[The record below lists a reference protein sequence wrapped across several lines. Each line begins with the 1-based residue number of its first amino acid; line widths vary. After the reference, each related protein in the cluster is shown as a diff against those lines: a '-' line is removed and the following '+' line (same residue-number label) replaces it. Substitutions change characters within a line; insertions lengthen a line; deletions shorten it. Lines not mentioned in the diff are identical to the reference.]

1 MNPGGGNLKITDDLR
16 KASAEAAQ
24 LKAHLAAATN
34 MKTGTIDF
42 TKLNKSIK
50 DSGSSLADYGRT
62 LRSMGPEGQKA
73 FTQFAQAVAQSEI
86 PLRKTNKLVKE
97 MGTTLKNS
105 LRWQLSSS
113 ILHGFMTSMQDAYNY
128 AKNLN
133 SSLTDIRI
141 VSGQSADQMAR
152 FAKQANIAAKDL
164 STTTNEYAKAAL
176 IYYQQGLKQQ
186 EVLERTEVTVKM
198 ANVTGDAEQEVSSYM
213 TAIWNNFNKAGD
225 ESVEHFA
232 DIMTKLG
239 AATAASTSEI
249 AAGLSKFS
257 AVADTIGLS
266 FEMATS
272 AVTAIVDQTRE
283 TPEVVG
289 TALKTI
295 FSRIEGLQ
303 QGETMEDGVNLNK
316 YSKGLQKVG
325 VDIMD
330 TNGKLKDADQIL
342 KEIGNKWE
350 TLDKNQQVALAQTTA
365 GIRQY
370 NQFMALFDNWDKVEQ
385 NLTLAATA
393 EGTLD
398 QQADI
403 YAESWE
409 AASKRA
415 RASMEGLFDSILED
429 DFFIG
434 LLNGFSE
441 VIGFIE
447 GVVDALGGMKGLLLT
462 IGAILTNV
470 FGKQMASGIRNMA
483 DNIKMMTP
491 KGREAIA
498 NEKRKQV
505 EEAANARFDDRAGYG
520 DREGKA
526 RSDSLKEQIGLQ
538 QQLYENEEKMNAIEK
553 DTAKILMDQH
563 QALSEESADKAKEAD
578 QAKSVQDNIKDRIKY
593 AQVDTFTNQYGEVDK
608 KALVGEWSNI
618 DKSFNKIN
626 TETKSWL
633 QIQDVF
639 KEIQSG
645 SDLTS
650 EHLDKLNK
658 ATQNFDYSGYQALGN
673 LMPTLTDS
681 ADEAKMK
688 LQSMVETA
696 EQLSNSRTQKE
707 LLKYGID
714 TDDAINEVRDSS
726 RERTRK
732 EINSEDAEKRR
743 EKSYQ
748 QAQET
753 MKSSRGVQASAADGF
768 ISIANAAA
776 NAMMVVTMLSG
787 AIATLKNPDASGWDK
802 FLAIIGALGVAI
814 PVLTSSYTM
823 LASAESVA
831 GVSAL
836 ADVVA
841 SKASAAAKKDLS
853 VKTMAAA
860 AAEKAKAAAT
870 KQSTAATVADA
881 VADGVNAAA
890 TTAETEAIIA
900 NTGATD
906 GNTASNLT
914 NAASEYK
921 QAFAKMGSAL
931 TNMIAAHPLITA
943 GVLAAAAAIW
953 IGVKAWNADAE
964 AAEKA
969 AKAAAEAQKAYE
981 DAASA
986 HDDVKTSIDNY
997 NQATDSIAN
1006 LTKGTLEWTEAVNKC
1021 NQEVLSLLQ
1030 KFPDLAGEITNVNGK
1045 MEITSAGLAYIQ
1057 EQSQLEL
1064 NRAYHTAL
1072 VASSNAKEAQ
1082 FESDKTNFL
1091 RSSPIYA
1098 NWDTGMGGNI
1108 SRNVL
1113 NEILDKTQEIGTGF
1127 LHSPEQISE
1136 VLGVGKG
1143 LAEAIYENSSE
1154 IIELSNQMSIN
1165 SATNE
1170 VLAEQIGRDNLKNI
1184 EGYEDLSSNAQ
1195 TSIAKKYGEEFI
1207 KKSNEYYDKKYSN
1220 WADKE
1225 VQDKY
1230 AEMIG
1235 AEATKN
1241 KADGTGEYLI
1251 DGEWKSVADETARM
1265 ALAEADASVAVAEL
1279 GNSATDAA
1287 KALAGLAD
1295 ALIDDENLGLS
1306 DEEASAL
1313 ENYLTSGDISGLE
1326 NLSPESIEKI
1336 QGLVDEGKI
1345 DIENYGKDWED
1356 TDFINAK
1363 DFGNE
1368 ITSDLAEIK
1377 ANNLEKEK
1385 SAETDFTNAL
1395 MLEMA
1400 RNNGQIVEATASEA
1414 PGQVTING
1422 RPVPGGVVTTAEN
1435 PYDYGEYGVIPSSG
1449 EYSILPKDIKPTAD
1463 QQELLSQIYQMAE
1476 QNGLSKDQIDMAKV
1490 ADVLAEYGL
1499 DKEDY
1504 KFDETALQD
1513 PESNTYKAFEEI
1525 GQDLGVTSRE
1535 EQINAEII
1543 NEKFDSAEIEE
1554 YAKHLQEVAETSEEI
1569 SDIVADDFLGAKD
1582 LAIDLKKADKMMT
1595 SLNETMEEYGDILKD
1610 SSKKGTTEYLKG
1622 MKEIKSS
1629 LADYMDV
1636 SEEAFSEEKIAEAI
1650 DLGAF
1655 EGNVEALEDLLIS
1668 GFTEEQIELNPT
1680 ISPEKFQEIGNALDL
1695 LTDMAPD
1702 IDCVVDVDAEPAL
1715 AGLGSIAD
1723 MSASTQAALDA
1734 LGYEPVV
1741 EVADAEVEDSEENS
1755 MVQTTWTDGGE
1766 VEFPARVTGPL
1777 MEGETGSIFVSSPNA
1792 NMTVNTNGSTPKKK
1806 KYQMI
1811 GWDNAKSAA
1820 ASGQKVKLQRTHLP
1834 TGSGG
1839 GRKGGSGGGG
1849 GGGGGKT
1856 SKIKKSPRSSKQKR
1870 YEQVTNKLQDLARA
1884 QKNAADEADRL
1895 YGEDRLKKMD
1905 EVSTKIKEQIK
1916 LLKETKMVEAE
1927 AYKQQDQDDLIKYVE
1942 FLQGIYGSNP
1952 NAGGIASLIF
1962 DEEGNVSNIEDA
1974 INFLGNK
1981 IQAIEDSYA
1990 NEAIISESDEELKTL
2005 LEERKSLLESYY
2017 EAYKESDEVLEEI
2030 EDENEAFERELQD
2043 IAFENINYKLE
2054 FEIELNEAELEKINY
2069 FFNKTQKDNIYDMAE
2084 GLMIYGNR
2092 WEQLAD
2098 SAEHYRNT
2106 YNELQKSFENGE
2118 ISKDQL
2124 IKGQKEAISSLI
2136 ENAEQMQEFLEYT
2149 THEYYAETLEMGIE
2163 EIDKYAEGFDRL
2175 SDAVDHYMNIA
2186 STLGK
2191 ETDYKYMEKF
2201 LNANISNIN
2210 NKLAASTDKYNMLL
2224 EQRNYWE
2231 EQLGKYEYGSTE
2243 YEQVKKNLEATNEA
2257 VEEAYDERLSIVE
2270 EKAEAIRALIEN
2282 KMAQAAKS
2290 FEDALTD
2297 GSGFDSFMSQFE
2309 KLNSRQEEYLTKTNQ
2324 IYETNKLMRQAAQ
2337 AADKTDNEVA
2347 KRKFKNFENET
2358 KKLQETTKLSNYE
2371 LEIQQAK
2378 YDLLL
2383 AEIALEEAQNAKS
2396 TVRLQRDNE
2405 GNFGYV
2411 YTANKDEIADAQQKY
2426 EDAQNALYNISLQG
2440 QQDYTAKY
2448 LESLQMMQEELA
2460 ELDEKWLNGEID
2472 TIEEYNRQRDAI
2484 TDHYFN
2490 PDTGV
2495 LSTYSKLYNIAV
2507 QTDANAT
2514 EDYWGKS
2521 YGNMTIRTEEWKTA
2535 VNGYIAEIDTAFDL
2549 WVTSQTELN
2558 NDLNGTLEDNAKF
2571 TEDVKTKS
2579 AALAETITTSVIPAV
2594 QQEIKEVEELTQ
2606 KWIDYI
2612 TTMESAIKEN
2622 EKIIDPEK
2630 FKSWR
2635 DYGENFDF
2643 LREAIR
2649 QSQGMG
2655 TTDLSIDEALDL
2667 RKQKILDSP
2676 DLWKQLGYSGTKEEV
2691 AAQID
2696 EDHAGVKNSLTRGNA
2711 STGWSSYTQD
2721 YLHSIAGSDSKVYSL
2736 DEILR
2741 DYTDYS
2747 FDMLMLSGDEKY
2759 KKYAAYSSYEEA
2771 AKARR
2776 QKVSSPWQAY
2786 SLEILFERAKHESK
2800 LAKYL
2805 EDLRTTFDADN
2816 SKYPEIKPEE
2826 SGIAQDI
2833 GNAIKAYAS
2842 GDTSGYIKNDSDMKE
2857 ALESRKAVA
2866 DHFNNLPEDERAF
2879 TIGTDDE
2886 MKEIYKKF
2894 GVSFDTGGYTGSW
2907 GPQGKL
2913 AMLHQKELILNAS
2926 DTENM
2931 LKMIE
2936 IVRDL
2941 SQQIDIFAARQSL
2954 QNSLLSNPGYFSPT
2968 NGTLEQ
2974 SVHIEASFPGVTDRN
2989 QIEEAFGN
2997 LVNIAYQH
3005 ANRR

>member
-1 MNPGGGNLKITDDLR
+1 MNHVGDINIDDKLR

-34 MKTGTIDF
+34 MKTGALDF
-42 TKLNKSIK
+42 TKLNRSLK
-50 DSGSSLADYGRT
+50 DSGVSLQHYGET
-62 LRSMGPEGQKA
+62 LRAMGPEGQRA
-73 FTQFAQAVAQSEI
+73 FSQLARAVAQSEVPI
-86 PLRKTNKLVKE
+86 RRTNKLVKE
-97 MGTTLKNS
+97 MSTTLKNS

-113 ILHGFMTSMQDAYNY
+113 ILHGFMTSMSDAYNY

-133 SSLTDIRI
+133 GALTDIRI

-186 EVLERTEVTVKM
+186 EVTERTEVTVKM
-198 ANVTGDAEQEVSSYM
+198 ANVTGDAAQDVSSYM

-225 ESVEHFA
+225 ESVEHYA
-232 DIMTKLG
+232 DVMTKLG

-266 FEMATS
+266 FDMATS

-303 QGETMEDGVNLNK
+303 QGETMEDGVDLNK
-316 YSKGLQKVG
+316 YSKGLKNVG
-325 VDIMD
+325 VDIMNA
-330 TNGKLKDADQIL
+330 NGQLKDADQIL
-342 KEIGNKWE
+342 KEIGDKWE

-365 GIRQY
+365 GVRQY

-409 AASKRA
+409 AASSRV
-415 RASMEGLFDSILED
+415 RASLEGLFDSLLED

-441 VIGFIE
+441 LIGFIE
-447 GVVDALGGMKGLLLT
+447 GTVDALGGMKGVLLA
-462 IGAILTNV
+462 IGAILTRV
-470 FGKQMASGIRNMA
+470 FSKQMAGGLQNMA
-483 DNIKMMTP
+483 HNLQMLTP
-491 KGREAIA
+491 KGRQSIID
-498 NEKRKQV
+498 EKREQLNTL
-505 EEAANARFDDRAGYG
+505 ANAKDSGNSGYG
-520 DREGKA
+520 DIEGAA
-526 RSDSLKEQIGLQ
+526 RSRSIRDSIFMQDRFIGAQ
-538 QQLYENEEKMNAIEK
+538 DKMTDIER
-553 DTAKILMDQH
+553 DTAKALLDNQAAQAEKTAEAAREADNAKKVQDDARARVTENIANKSLKSDGSFSKTYFDSESKRFNQAMQEINADSKAKANIAQVFDDIGKKGEVATKDIRKLGKAVA
-563 QALSEESADKAKEAD
+563 QIDPKGTGELAKLIPKVGDSASEAEGKMKALSQRAEEFSE
-578 QAKSVQDNIKDRIKY
+578 
-593 AQVDTFTNQYGEVDK
+593 K
-608 KALVGEWSNI
+608 KAGKKLKGFVEGES
-618 DKSFNKIN
+618 SVRGF
-626 TETKSWL
+626 
-633 QIQDVF
+633 
-639 KEIQSG
+639 
-645 SDLTS
+645 
-650 EHLDKLNK
+650 
-658 ATQNFDYSGYQALGN
+658 
-673 LMPTLTDS
+673 
-681 ADEAKMK
+681 
-688 LQSMVETA
+688 
-696 EQLSNSRTQKE
+696 
-707 LLKYGID
+707 
-714 TDDAINEVRDSS
+714 VRDADD
-726 RERTRK
+726 RE
-732 EINSEDAEKRR
+732 DKRR
-743 EKSYQ
+743 QYTTEHVKEKKGAKDYDNYMSKLEGPKPSV
-748 QAQET
+748 AT
-753 MKSSRGVQASAADGF
+753 GF
-768 ISIANAAA
+768 VSIANAAA
-776 NAMMVVTMLSG
+776 NAMMVITMLSG
-787 AIATLKNPDASGWDK
+787 AIQTLTDPDASGWDK
-802 FLAIIGALGVAI
+802 FLAIMGALGVAI
-814 PVLTSSYTM
+814 PIVTSSFMM
-823 LASAESVA
+823 LTNAETKASLSAMRNSIALAAQNAASQKGAA
-831 GVSAL
+831 GVQEHTNELHENSAAL
-836 ADVVA
+836 GTNTGLLTANNAARDGNGPDIDIDGKSKKKGIKGKIGGLLGETGALGKDLFTIAKAHPAILGVTAAIAALGLMIWGVHRARTADNRAAEEAVKIA
-841 SKASAAAKKDLS
+841 QDASAAHDL
-853 VKTMAAA
+853 V
-860 AAEKAKAAAT
+860 
-870 KQSTAATVADA
+870 
-881 VADGVNAAA
+881 
-890 TTAETEAIIA
+890 I
-900 NTGATD
+900 
-906 GNTASNLT
+906 
-914 NAASEYK
+914 
-921 QAFAKMGSAL
+921 AKMDEMQSHL
-931 TNMIAAHPLITA
+931 DTYDQI
-943 GVLAAAAAIW
+943 
-953 IGVKAWNADAE
+953 
-964 AAEKA
+964 
-969 AKAAAEAQKAYE
+969 
-981 DAASA
+981 S
-986 HDDVKTSIDNY
+986 
-997 NQATDSIAN
+997 DSLKDI
-1006 LTKGTLEWTEAVNKC
+1006 TKGTQEWYNALNDS
-1021 NQEVLSLLQ
+1021 NQAVLSLIDQ
-1030 KFPDLAGEITNVNGK
+1030 FPELAKYVKNIDGRLIITQEGQDWLTEESQNQLNASQNSLMYANSQK
-1045 MEITSAGLAYIQ
+1045 METSLEAKKSDLRQNIQ
-1057 EQSQLEL
+1057 QDINLRTPGQDVEF
-1064 NRAYHTAL
+1064 
-1072 VASSNAKEAQ
+1072 SNDIMTKAIDAI
-1082 FESDKTNFL
+1082 N
-1091 RSSPIYA
+1091 
-1098 NWDTGMGGNI
+1098 
-1108 SRNVL
+1108 
-1113 NEILDKTQEIGTGF
+1113 TQGSGF
-1127 LHSPEQISE
+1127 LLDSGSIQE
-1136 VLGVGKG
+1136 VLGVSAQI
-1143 LAEAIYENSSE
+1143 AEALYENSSE
-1154 IIELSNQMSIN
+1154 LIALAGEV
-1165 SATNE
+1165 SANTAAQE
-1170 VLAEQIGRDNLKNI
+1170 IYSEQIAESHLADSELYKNASDFEQDI
-1184 EGYEDLSSNAQ
+1184 INGLAKTELDRKTDELYEE
-1195 TSIAKKYGEEFI
+1195 KYKNG
-1207 KKSNEYYDKKYSN
+1207 
-1220 WADKE
+1220 AGLTDKE
-1225 VQDKY
+1225 AQEQY
-1230 AEMIG
+1230 AELIG
-1235 AEATKN
+1235 ADDFKN
-1241 KADGTGEYLI
+1241 KSGNKGEYLI
-1251 DGEWKSVADETARM
+1251 DGKWETIPDEVARLALAANEAGSSLEGFAEKVLETSNNILANEENSGLDINSDVLETVMGFNGETGEIGDVSQLTTEELKTLGQISFTEEDAQALGYDTAALLMEAIAAAVSAEMAKRAEDNAIQANKAVETMGDDVSVASKEKGWTAEQENAIHGAGGTYGLLNSYSYGDSTGEQ
-1265 ALAEADASVAVAEL
+1265 ALANL
-1279 GNSATDAA
+1279 ATDTGVSVDQI
-1287 KALAGLAD
+1287 LSEIDWSQMDSEDVEQWFAD
-1295 ALIDDENLGLS
+1295 ALNNGAEQALQREEIEEDYSSDAQEYGFSEDEYR
-1306 DEEASAL
+1306 D
-1313 ENYLTSGDISGLE
+1313 LTE
-1326 NLSPESIEKI
+1326 RI
-1336 QGLVDEGKI
+1336 QE
-1345 DIENYGKDWED
+1345 
-1356 TDFINAK
+1356 TA
-1363 DFGNE
+1363 
-1368 ITSDLAEIK
+1368 K
-1377 ANNLEKEK
+1377 ANNELADSMETNEKASQELAKDILRYDKALESVNENSEDWYKTMKSGNLQQQAKIMDDVAEAMGNMLDMDPEGFSEGFLT
-1385 SAETDFTNAL
+1385 SAENIELMQQAAQGSEAAYEELQQRAQEDIIGQCKLESDFDESAFNQAKGELDAALAAADFENLEIGADLNSDAALAAMTDLVNAAG
-1395 MLEMA
+1395 MTAE
-1400 RNNGQIVEATASEA
+1400 EATSYLSSMGIDAEVIEDSS
-1414 PGQVTING
+1414 
-1422 RPVPGGVVTTAEN
+1422 TATESQ
-1435 PYDYGEYGVIPSSG
+1435 EYTG
-1449 EYSILPKDIKPTAD
+1449 A
-1463 QQELLSQIYQMAE
+1463 
-1476 QNGLSKDQIDMAKV
+1476 V
-1490 ADVLAEYGL
+1490 ADVTTEPVTYMDPLTNTTHTSQVPSITYSPQPLPIKGK
-1499 DKEDY
+1499 KE
-1504 KFDETALQD
+1504 
-1513 PESNTYKAFEEI
+1513 NKAFS
-1525 GQDLGVTSRE
+1525 LKVTS
-1535 EQINAEII
+1535 A
-1543 NEKFDSAEIEE
+1543 
-1554 YAKHLQEVAETSEEI
+1554 
-1569 SDIVADDFLGAKD
+1569 
-1582 LAIDLKKADKMMT
+1582 
-1595 SLNETMEEYGDILKD
+1595 
-1610 SSKKGTTEYLKG
+1610 SK
-1622 MKEIKSS
+1622 S
-1629 LADYMDV
+1629 
-1636 SEEAFSEEKIAEAI
+1636 
-1650 DLGAF
+1650 
-1655 EGNVEALEDLLIS
+1655 
-1668 GFTEEQIELNPT
+1668 
-1680 ISPEKFQEIGNALDL
+1680 
-1695 LTDMAPD
+1695 
-1702 IDCVVDVDAEPAL
+1702 
-1715 AGLGSIAD
+1715 
-1723 MSASTQAALDA
+1723 
-1734 LGYEPVV
+1734 
-1741 EVADAEVEDSEENS
+1741 
-1755 MVQTTWTDGGE
+1755 
-1766 VEFPARVTGPL
+1766 
-1777 MEGETGSIFVSSPNA
+1777 
-1792 NMTVNTNGSTPKKK
+1792 
-1806 KYQMI
+1806 
-1811 GWDNAKSAA
+1811 
-1820 ASGQKVKLQRTHLP
+1820 
-1834 TGSGG
+1834 SGG
-1839 GRKGGSGGGG
+1839 GFKHKNSSGGGGSGGGG
-1849 GGGGGKT
+1849 GGGGGGGKAT
-1856 SKIKKSPRSSKQKR
+1856 RIKKSPKSSNQKR
-1870 YEQVTNKLQDLARA
+1870 YEKVTNNLQDLARA

-1895 YGEDRLKKMD
+1895 YGEKRLKNMD
-1905 EVSTKIKEQIK
+1905 KVSEKIKEQIK
-1916 LLKETKMVEAE
+1916 LLKETKLAE
-1927 AYKQQDQDDLIKYVE
+1927 IKAYKNQDEQALRDEIDFLKGVYGNDLIPDLE
-1942 FLQGIYGSNP
+1942 I
-1952 NAGGIASLIF
+1952 
-1962 DEEGNVSNIEDA
+1962 DENYNISNIETYFE
-1974 INFLGNK
+1974 FL
-1981 IQAIEDSYA
+1981 A
-1990 NEAIISESDEELKTL
+1990 NEIQKIDDKYKTEGIITEADEEAKAL
-2005 LEERKSLLESYY
+2005 LEERKSRLEAVY
-2017 EAYKESDEVLEEI
+2017 EPYKETVQLEEDTL
-2030 EDENEAFERELQD
+2030 DEIKAFERELQD
-2043 IAFENINYKLE
+2043 IAFEKITYKLE
-2054 FEIELNEAELEKINY
+2054 LEIELNDAELEKIDY

-2084 GLMIYGNR
+2084 GLMIYGGR

-2124 IKGQKEAISSLI
+2124 IEGQKEAISNLI
-2136 ENAEQMQEFLEYT
+2136 ENAEQMQEFLEYA
-2149 THEYYAETLEMGIE
+2149 THEYYAEALEMGIE

-2191 ETDYKYMEKF
+2191 ETDYEYIEKF

-2210 NKLAASTDKYNMLL
+2210 NKLDASTEKYNMLV

-2358 KKLQETTKLSNYE
+2358 KKLQENTKLSNYE

-2460 ELDEKWLNGEID
+2460 ELDEKWLNGEIA
-2472 TIEEYNRQRDAI
+2472 TLEEYNDQRKAI

-2507 QTDANAT
+2507 QTDVNAT
-2514 EDYWGKS
+2514 EDYWASS
-2521 YGNMTIRTEEWKTA
+2521 YGNMTTRTEEWNTA
-2535 VNGYIAEIDTAFDL
+2535 VKGYIAEIDTAFDL

-2558 NDLNGTLEDNAKF
+2558 NDLNGTLEDNARF

-2612 TTMESAIKEN
+2612 ATMESAIKEN

-2696 EDHAGVKNSLTRGNA
+2696 EDHAGVKNSLTRGDA

-2721 YLHSIAGSDSKVYSL
+2721 YLHSIAESDSKVYSL

-2805 EDLRTTFDADN
+2805 EDLRATFDADN

-2866 DHFNNLPEDERAF
+2866 DHFNNLPENERAF

-2954 QNSLLSNPGYFSPT
+2954 QNSLLSNPGYFSTT

-3005 ANRR
+3005 ANRQ